1 MICSAGCHVF
11 GHDYP
16 FASLLVKTKQNLK
29 SSKQMRTS
37 KQSSNRKKETKDIAI
52 EGNGRK

>member
-1 MICSAGCHVF
+1 MICYAGCHVF

-52 EGNGRK
+52 EGND